1 MSDLPPLAGSL
12 PPTNEPLRI
21 AVRRMRWFRAAFEA
35 YVEAIGTRIG
45 CTYKID
51 ETRLAGI
58 FVRWLRAVERQKPNN
73 PKDRRDYFEFA
84 AGLMLRELTA
94 DMPLTITSPLSTPPP
109 STPPLSTSPPS
120 TPPPSTSPPSRA
132 GVDSAAAFWPE
143 GYACTMFCLTVHSAA
158 MQQEFKDRPRVSPA
172 IDDLRHWW
180 SFKEN
185 ARMDSAFSVG
195 FLQSLLGHQPNWM
208 MPDVFRA
215 RLNEELQ
222 GA

>member
-73 PKDRRDYFEFA
+73 PKDRHDYFEFA

-94 DMPLTITSPLSTPPP
+94 YMPLTITSPP
-109 STPPLSTSPPS
+109 STP
-120 TPPPSTSPPSRA
+120 PPSRA

-158 MQQEFKDRPRVSPA
+158 MQQEFKDKPQVSPA

-215 RLNEELQ
+215 RLNEELT
-222 GA
+222 GS